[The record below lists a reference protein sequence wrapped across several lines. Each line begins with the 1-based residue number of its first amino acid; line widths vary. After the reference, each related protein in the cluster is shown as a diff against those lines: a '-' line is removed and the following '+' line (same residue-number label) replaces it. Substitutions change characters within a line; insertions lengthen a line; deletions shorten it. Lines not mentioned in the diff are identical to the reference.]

1 MAHTITEVRQYD
13 NKRNKVTLDNG
24 EVTFLLYKGECR
36 RFHLTPGTA
45 AGAGQT
51 GAMAGRGEAGP
62 GASAPELSDADLR
75 SILDEILLPRA
86 KKRVLYY
93 LKNADKTR
101 DQIRRK
107 LKEGWYP
114 ESVIEQTFQFLD
126 KYGFADD
133 TRYAEEL
140 IGELKGR
147 KSAREI
153 EQKLFQKGIR
163 GDAVREQ
170 LGELTQ
176 EDEYTA
182 CEKALKKKYP
192 AGIKKEDRNRAYAFL
207 ARRGFA
213 YDAIEHAF
221 RALGAD
227 MASNYDTDCEAPEP
241 QYRTDPDTDG
251 SI

>member
-36 RFHLTPGTA
+36 RFHLVPGAEKSGGEASSGAGINGDTSAGGKVSAGEASSEGTA
-45 AGAGQT
+45 SG
-51 GAMAGRGEAGP
+51 M
-62 GASAPELSDADLR
+62 LSDADYQK
-75 SILDEILLPRA
+75 IMDEILLPRA

-107 LKEGWYP
+107 LREGWYP
-114 ESVIEQTFQFLD
+114 DSVIGQTFEFLD

-133 TRYAEEL
+133 THYAEEF

-147 KSAREI
+147 RSVREI
-153 EQKLFQKGIR
+153 EQKLAQKGIR
-163 GDAVREQ
+163 GDSVKEL
-170 LGELTQ
+170 LGEITE
-176 EDEYTA
+176 EDEYEA
-182 CEKALKKKYP
+182 CAGALKKKYP
-192 AGIKKEDRNRAYAFL
+192 AGIKKEERNKAYAYL
-207 ARRGFA
+207 ARRGFG

-221 RALGAD
+221 AELGTE
-227 MASNYDTDCEAPEP
+227 Y
-241 QYRTDPDTDG
+241 G
-251 SI
+251 SME